1 MTGVELIVVL
11 ILMGGLISYL
21 GDRIGMRVGRRRL
34 SLFGMRPRHSS
45 VVVTVVTGTLIAALT
60 LGALT
65 AVSHDVRT
73 ALFRMSEIQTALAQ
87 ANEALLASEA
97 ELAALKTSLS
107 GHREEVDRLMAER
120 DKAMAERDEALG
132 EREALTA
139 EIQKLERQLAA
150 AQDDLETWKSRVAS
164 MREVSESLEDAIAKL
179 RATEER
185 LRRDISA
192 LTQQYIAMESR
203 LRAGEFVYLK
213 DEIVAAAVVRGGDQ
227 AAAEEA
233 LLNLLEVADARALAR
248 GARIEGKER
257 ALELG
262 REEYFFQG
270 VQVLSSQDGEWVA
283 RVVAAQNTVAGEP
296 LRAYLHLFPRSRI
309 FAKGEVIAQRVLD
322 GGRPDIENAL
332 LAILDEVNR
341 KAIQAGMVTDEDGG
355 VGHVSGE
362 EFIEALLALRR
373 SGGPARVAAVAAK
386 DTWNTEGPLEIE
398 LVVTPS

>member
-45 VVVTVVTGTLIAALT
+45 VIVTVVTGTSIAALT
-60 LGALT
+60 LGTLT

-97 ELAALKTSLS
+97 ELAALKESLS
-107 GHREEVDRLMAER
+107 GHREEVERLVAER
-120 DKAMAERDEALG
+120 DKATVERDEALS
-132 EREALTA
+132 EREALAA
-139 EIQKLERQLAA
+139 EIEKLEQELAVA
-150 AQDDLETWKSRVAS
+150 EDDLETWKSRVAS
-164 MREVSESLEDAIAKL
+164 MREVSESLEDAIVKL

-185 LRRDISA
+185 LRRDISE
-192 LTQQYIAMESR
+192 LTRQYIAMESR

-213 DEIVAAAVVRGGDQ
+213 DEIVAAAVVQGGER
-227 AAAEEA
+227 AKAEAA
-233 LLNLLEVADARALAR
+233 LLDLLEAADARALER

-270 VQVLSSQDGEWVA
+270 VEVLSSQAGEWVA

-309 FAKGEVIAQRVLD
+309 FAKGEVIVERVLD

-341 KAIQAGMVTDEDGG
+341 KAILGGMVTGGDGG

-362 EFIEALLALRR
+362 AFVEALLALRR
-373 SGGPARVAAVAAK
+373 SGGPAKVAAIAAE
-386 DTWNTEGPLEIE
+386 DTWNTEGPLEIK